1 MFVSYTFIVFLAI
14 LFVLYYLI
22 PKGGQWA
29 FLLAASLLFYGSADV
44 RYLVFIVLTSITVY
58 GAARG
63 LGQNRSDIPPPERCK
78 RRYP

>member
-44 RYLVFIVLTSITVY
+44 RYLVFIVQRAPPALSEV
-58 GAARG
+58 A
-63 LGQNRSDIPPPERCK
+63 LSGQSPGGCLADYTQSHR
-78 RRYP
+78 

>member
-29 FLLAASLLFYGSADV
+29 FLLAASCFTDRRTCVISFLSFSHRLPFMG
-44 RYLVFIVLTSITVY
+44 R
-58 GAARG
+58 RG
-63 LGQNRSDIPPPERCK
+63 GLDRIDPERG
-78 RRYP
+78 R